1 MNTFGLGLVLNF
13 TDNATQGIQ
22 RVTQAYA
29 AMENSFNNG
38 VNSSSEA
45 FASQVGMN
53 LYRLGDSLIS
63 VGDSIT
69 DVFTGLV
76 DKIKTVGSDFESFRI
91 TLGAVYKDAGIV
103 QEKIDQLLS
112 FSKKSPFEIQD
123 TKDMLLVLK
132 AAGIDAFE
140 ELTNASDGFSQQA
153 LSWVTD
159 IMAFK
164 PDIPV
169 ERWKLALT
177 NFLGSGEAKVLRNI
191 LDSGKIQD
199 IIGRDIADTVEG
211 RMQDL
216 MDVISNL
223 GLENLTN
230 KLFGTMEQQAS
241 NLGDVFTE
249 LYLRIAD
256 NGAFNSLKNMQR
268 NLISILTGDEMS
280 NSMETISQSISDAI
294 VNILS
299 PVEKLTEKIHDLG
312 VAVVDI
318 VSKHPKIMTIG
329 LTLITITGSA
339 IALLGVVVKLGG
351 AFTSFLASIK
361 YLSGGASILSMLR
374 IGLWNI
380 LKVVGPLSAA
390 AFILYKVW
398 DSNISNIQDRV
409 SNFVSYVVDTVS
421 LIWDAFKDNELSVEN
436 FEKARTMGILPLIE
450 AILQVKY
457 HWGFL
462 VSGFK
467 KGLDAFFESLSNVLV
482 KLGILDVSVSGF
494 GDLITALLEKI
505 TAPGLTDTW
514 EKVGYLLGE
523 AVGWILVAIALIPVV
538 IKGVKIIASVMN
550 IVVTLISAIV
560 TVLKPIWSVIKFIV
574 GVLKLAF
581 TIVRSIVQLISIIP
595 WGTVLSG
602 VRSVLV
608 ALGKVFVYV
617 LTGIGT
623 VVSAILGACGVI
635 VTLPAWLVGLIVA
648 AIAAAVVAVI
658 AFWDEIKAFFI
669 KIGNIIAGAFI
680 RAWEWFSNLPWV
692 QSVIGFVTNII
703 LVVKGAISTIIASVI
718 GFVTKIIG
726 ALMRIMTPV
735 INIVRTIISTV
746 VSIAQ
751 SVWSI
756 IKSVAS
762 VIATVFMGII
772 DIVKTVASAVWS
784 VLKSVFNVIKSVA
797 MGAWNIIKSV
807 ANFVVQIFRVI
818 YQVIRTI
825 VLSAIWVFQQLWV
838 AISTGL
844 NFIYNLFSTIFNWI
858 YSNII
863 EPVITAIGSA
873 FSWLYDNVISP
884 VVNAIGT
891 AFDWLNTN
899 VIQPFCTLFVE
910 AFNTISDRV
919 DKFCDTV
926 KSVFTTVKDWICDS
940 IQTATATVVAL
951 IAFWDEI
958 KTFFIKIGN
967 AIAEA
972 FTSAWECFSSLPWV
986 QGVIGFVQG
995 IIQNVRQA
1003 VSTVVNIV
1011 KGVISSIINA
1021 LMPIITP
1028 IVNIIKT
1035 ITVIIISIGQSV
1047 WSIIKSIASAISKVI
1062 IGIVDIIKPVA
1073 SAIWQV
1079 VQSIFNVIKSV
1090 VMGIWH
1096 IIKSIANFIMQIFN
1110 VIYQAIRVVVLSII
1124 WVFQQL
1130 WDLICTGLS
1139 YVGGFFSTI
1148 FNAIYQ
1154 AIRVIVL
1161 GITWVFQQLWDSIC
1175 TGLSYVGDFFSTIF
1189 NWIYSNVIEPIVNAI
1204 GAAFDWVYNN
1214 VISPVISAIGA
1225 AFDWLYTNVI
1235 EPICGFFKAAFDKV
1249 ADVVDT
1255 LVDKF
1260 TTAFTTIKDWI
1271 CDSIQTAAD
1280 VVTPII
1286 DKISSAISF
1295 VAEGLSSII
1304 DAASGALSWVGDKV
1318 ESAGDYVSKA
1328 VGLSTG
1334 GYVKTE
1340 GIAMLHPN
1348 EVVVNDVLT
1357 RGLGSFLADY
1367 NRAKVT
1373 SSPLIQQDI
1382 VATDDYSEDDNPITP
1397 KPVYVGDPDTNNDD
1411 NDSPMRSIVNN
1422 STTYNQED
1430 NSKKD
1435 NISQDNS
1442 VTFEAGSVVIQID
1455 KDTDLSD
1462 EGLDLLVDK
1471 LMKKMARKVQLR
1483 NMQTRA

>member
-69 DVFTGLV
+69 DVFAGLV

-91 TLGAVYKDAGIV
+91 TLGAVYNDTDIV

-191 LDSGKIQD
+191 LDSGNIKD
-199 IIGRDIADTVEG
+199 IIGRDVASTVEG

-216 MDVISNL
+216 MDIISNL

-249 LYLRIAD
+249 LYLRISD
-256 NGAFNSLKNMQR
+256 KGAFNSLKDIQR

-280 NSMETISQSISDAI
+280 NAMDNISQSISDAI

-299 PVEKLTEKIHDLG
+299 PVEKLTEKLHDLG
-312 VAVVDI
+312 VVVVGI
-318 VSKHPKIMTIG
+318 VSKHPKIVTIG

-339 IALLGVVVKLGG
+339 IALLGVVAKLGG

-421 LIWDAFKDNELSVEN
+421 LIWDAFKDNKLSIEN

-467 KGLDAFFESLSNVLV
+467 KGLDAFFESLSEVLV

-514 EKVGYLLGE
+514 EKVGYLLGK
-523 AVGWILVAIALIPVV
+523 AVGWILVAVSLIPVI
-538 IKGVKIIASVMN
+538 IKGIKVIVSAVD
-550 IVVTLISAIV
+550 IVVTTINVIV
-560 TVLKPIWSVIKFIV
+560 TALKTIWSVIKFIG
-574 GVLKLAF
+574 GVLKPVF
-581 TIVRSIVQLISIIP
+581 TIVRSIVQLISKIP
-595 WGTVLSG
+595 WGTVISG
-602 VRSVLV
+602 IQSVFGAV
-608 ALGKVFVYV
+608 GKVFVYI

-623 VVSAILGACGVI
+623 VVSAILGACGIV
-635 VTLPAWLVGLIVA
+635 VTLPAWLVGLIVVAITA
-648 AIAAAVVAVI
+648 AIVAII
-658 AFWDEIKAFFI
+658 AFWDEIKAFFV
-669 KIGNIIAGAFI
+669 KIGNAIAEAFTS
-680 RAWEWFSNLPWV
+680 AWEWFSNLPWV
-692 QSVIGFVTNII
+692 QSVVGFITSIVLI
-703 LVVKGAISTIIASVI
+703 VKRAVSTIM
-718 GFVTKIIG
+718 GFAIKI
-726 ALMRIMTPV
+726 
-735 INIVRTIISTV
+735 
-746 VSIAQ
+746 VSIIAPT
-751 SVWSI
+751 VKNI
-756 IKSVAS
+756 AS
-762 VIATVFMGII
+762 VIATVFMGVI
-772 DIVKTVASAVWS
+772 DIVKTVASAVES
-784 VLKSVFNVIKSVA
+784 VLKSVFNVIKSVV

-807 ANFVVQIFRVI
+807 ANFVVQIFKVV
-818 YQVIRTI
+818 YQVIRTT
-825 VLSAIWVFQQLWV
+825 VLSVIWVFQQLWG

-863 EPVITAIGSA
+863 EPIISAIGSA

-884 VVNAIGT
+884 VINAIGI
-891 AFDWLNTN
+891 AFEWLNTN
-899 VIQPFCTLFVE
+899 VIQPVCTFFIE

-919 DKFCDTV
+919 NKFCDTV
-926 KSVFTTVKDWICDS
+926 KSVFTTVK
-940 IQTATATVVAL
+940 
-951 IAFWDEI
+951 E
-958 KTFFIKIGN
+958 
-967 AIAEA
+967 
-972 FTSAWECFSSLPWV
+972 
-986 QGVIGFVQG
+986 
-995 IIQNVRQA
+995 
-1003 VSTVVNIV
+1003 
-1011 KGVISSIINA
+1011 
-1021 LMPIITP
+1021 
-1028 IVNIIKT
+1028 
-1035 ITVIIISIGQSV
+1035 
-1047 WSIIKSIASAISKVI
+1047 
-1062 IGIVDIIKPVA
+1062 
-1073 SAIWQV
+1073 
-1079 VQSIFNVIKSV
+1079 
-1090 VMGIWH
+1090 
-1096 IIKSIANFIMQIFN
+1096 
-1110 VIYQAIRVVVLSII
+1110 
-1124 WVFQQL
+1124 
-1130 WDLICTGLS
+1130 
-1139 YVGGFFSTI
+1139 
-1148 FNAIYQ
+1148 
-1154 AIRVIVL
+1154 
-1161 GITWVFQQLWDSIC
+1161 
-1175 TGLSYVGDFFSTIF
+1175 
-1189 NWIYSNVIEPIVNAI
+1189 
-1204 GAAFDWVYNN
+1204 
-1214 VISPVISAIGA
+1214 
-1225 AFDWLYTNVI
+1225 
-1235 EPICGFFKAAFDKV
+1235 
-1249 ADVVDT
+1249 
-1255 LVDKF
+1255 
-1260 TTAFTTIKDWI
+1260 WI

-1304 DAASGALSWVGDKV
+1304 DAASGALSWVGEKV
-1318 ESAGDYVSKA
+1318 ESAGDYVSQA

-1357 RGLGSFLADY
+1357 RGLGAFLDDY
-1367 NRAKVT
+1367 NKAKVT

-1382 VATDDYSEDDNPITP
+1382 VSTDDYSEDNNPITP
-1397 KPVYVGDPDTNNDD
+1397 KPIYVGYPDTDTNNND
-1411 NDSPMRSIVNN
+1411 DSPMRSIVNN

-1442 VTFEAGSVVIQID
+1442 VTFESGSVVIQID

-1483 NMQTRA
+1483 NMQTRV

>member
-91 TLGAVYKDAGIV
+91 TLGAVYNDTDIV
-103 QEKIDQLLS
+103 QDKIDQLLS

-159 IMAFK
+159 LMAFK

-191 LDSGKIQD
+191 LDSGNIKD
-199 IIGRDIADTVEG
+199 IIGRDVASTVEG

-249 LYLRIAD
+249 LYLRISD
-256 NGAFNSLKNMQR
+256 KGAFNSLKDIQR

-299 PVEKLTEKIHDLG
+299 PVEKLTEKVHDLG

-361 YLSGGASILSMLR
+361 YLSGGVSILSMLR

-421 LIWDAFKDNELSVEN
+421 LIWDAFKDNKLSIEN

-467 KGLDAFFESLSNVLV
+467 KGLDAFFESLSDVLV

-514 EKVGYLLGE
+514 EKVGYLLGK
-523 AVGWILVAIALIPVV
+523 AVGWLLVAVALIPVI
-538 IKGVKIIASVMN
+538 IKGIKVIVSAVD
-550 IVVTLISAIV
+550 IVVTTINVIV
-560 TVLKPIWSVIKFIV
+560 TALKTVWSVIKFIG
-574 GVLKLAF
+574 GVLKPVF
-581 TIVRSIVQLISIIP
+581 TIVRSIVQLISKIP
-595 WGTVLSG
+595 WGTVISG
-602 VRSVLV
+602 IQSVFGAV
-608 ALGKVFVYV
+608 GKVFVYI

-623 VVSAILGACGVI
+623 VVSAILGACGIV
-635 VTLPAWLVGLIVA
+635 VTLPAWLVGLIVVAITA
-648 AIAAAVVAVI
+648 AIVAII
-658 AFWDEIKAFFI
+658 AFWDEIKTFFV
-669 KIGNIIAGAFI
+669 KIGNAIAEAFT
-680 RAWEWFSNLPWV
+680 RAWEWFNNLPWV
-692 QSVIGFVTNII
+692 QSVVGFITSIVLI
-703 LVVKGAISTIIASVI
+703 VKRAVSTIM
-718 GFVTKIIG
+718 GFAIKII
-726 ALMRIMTPV
+726 
-735 INIVRTIISTV
+735 
-746 VSIAQ
+746 
-751 SVWSI
+751 SI
-756 IKSVAS
+756 IAPTVRNIAS
-762 VIATVFMGII
+762 VIATVFMGVI
-772 DIVKTVASAVWS
+772 DIVKTVASAVGS
-784 VLKSVFNVIKSVA
+784 VLKSVFNVIKSVV

-807 ANFVVQIFRVI
+807 ANFVVQIFKVV
-818 YQVIRTI
+818 YQVIRTT
-825 VLSAIWVFQQLWV
+825 VLSVIWVFQQLWG

-863 EPVITAIGSA
+863 EPIISAIGSA

-884 VVNAIGT
+884 VVNAIGV
-891 AFDWLNTN
+891 AFEWLNTN
-899 VIQPFCTLFVE
+899 VIQPVCTFFIE

-919 DKFCDTV
+919 NKFCDTV
-926 KSVFTTVKDWICDS
+926 KSVFTTVK
-940 IQTATATVVAL
+940 
-951 IAFWDEI
+951 E
-958 KTFFIKIGN
+958 
-967 AIAEA
+967 
-972 FTSAWECFSSLPWV
+972 
-986 QGVIGFVQG
+986 
-995 IIQNVRQA
+995 
-1003 VSTVVNIV
+1003 
-1011 KGVISSIINA
+1011 
-1021 LMPIITP
+1021 
-1028 IVNIIKT
+1028 
-1035 ITVIIISIGQSV
+1035 
-1047 WSIIKSIASAISKVI
+1047 
-1062 IGIVDIIKPVA
+1062 
-1073 SAIWQV
+1073 
-1079 VQSIFNVIKSV
+1079 
-1090 VMGIWH
+1090 
-1096 IIKSIANFIMQIFN
+1096 
-1110 VIYQAIRVVVLSII
+1110 
-1124 WVFQQL
+1124 
-1130 WDLICTGLS
+1130 
-1139 YVGGFFSTI
+1139 
-1148 FNAIYQ
+1148 
-1154 AIRVIVL
+1154 
-1161 GITWVFQQLWDSIC
+1161 
-1175 TGLSYVGDFFSTIF
+1175 
-1189 NWIYSNVIEPIVNAI
+1189 
-1204 GAAFDWVYNN
+1204 
-1214 VISPVISAIGA
+1214 
-1225 AFDWLYTNVI
+1225 
-1235 EPICGFFKAAFDKV
+1235 
-1249 ADVVDT
+1249 
-1255 LVDKF
+1255 
-1260 TTAFTTIKDWI
+1260 WI

-1304 DAASGALSWVGDKV
+1304 DAASGALSWVGEKV
-1318 ESAGDYVSKA
+1318 ESAGDYVSQA

-1357 RGLGSFLADY
+1357 RGLGAFLDDY
-1367 NRAKVT
+1367 NKAKVT

-1382 VATDDYSEDDNPITP
+1382 VSTDDYSEDNNPITP
-1397 KPVYVGDPDTNNDD
+1397 KPIYVGYPDTDTNNND
-1411 NDSPMRSIVNN
+1411 DSPMRSIVNN
-1422 STTYNQED
+1422 STTYSQED

-1442 VTFEAGSVVIQID
+1442 VTFESGSVVIQID

-1483 NMQTRA
+1483 NMQTRV

>member
-1 MNTFGLGLVLNF
+1 MNIFGLGLVLNF

-22 RVTQAYA
+22 RVTRAYE

-38 VNSSSEA
+38 VYSTSEA

-53 LYRLGDSLIS
+53 LYMLGDSLIS

-69 DVFTGLV
+69 DIFTGLV
-76 DKIKTVGSDFESFRI
+76 DKVKSVGSEFESFRI
-91 TLGAVYKDAGIV
+91 TLGAVYDDTDIV
-103 QEKIDQLLS
+103 QQKIDQLLD
-112 FSKKSPFEIQD
+112 FSKKSPFEIED

-177 NFLGSGEAKVLRNI
+177 NFLGSGEARVLRNI
-191 LDSGKIQD
+191 LDSGNIQD
-199 IIGRDIADTVEG
+199 IIGRDVADTVEG

-280 NSMETISQSISDAI
+280 NSMKTISQSISDAI

-312 VAVVDI
+312 VALVDI
-318 VSKHPKIMTIG
+318 VSKHPKIVTIG
-329 LTLITITGSA
+329 LTLVTITGSA
-339 IALLGVVVKLGG
+339 IALLGVVAKLGG
-351 AFTSFLASIK
+351 AFTTFLASIK
-361 YLSGGASILSMLR
+361 YLSGGVGLMTMLR
-374 IGLWNI
+374 IGIWNI

-523 AVGWILVAIALIPVV
+523 AVGWILVAIALIPAV

-602 VRSVLV
+602 VQSVLV
-608 ALGKVFVYV
+608 ALGKVFVYAI
-617 LTGIGT
+617 TGIGT

-648 AIAAAVVAVI
+648 AIAAAVAAVI

-669 KIGNIIAGAFI
+669 KIGNIIAEAFI

-692 QSVIGFVTNII
+692 QSVIVFVTNII
-703 LVVKGAISTIIASVI
+703 LIVKGAISTIIASVI
-718 GFVTKIIG
+718 GFVTKIIS

-784 VLKSVFNVIKSVA
+784 VLKSVFNVIKSV
-797 MGAWNIIKSV
+797 
-807 ANFVVQIFRVI
+807 
-818 YQVIRTI
+818 
-825 VLSAIWVFQQLWV
+825 
-838 AISTGL
+838 
-844 NFIYNLFSTIFNWI
+844 
-858 YSNII
+858 
-863 EPVITAIGSA
+863 
-873 FSWLYDNVISP
+873 
-884 VVNAIGT
+884 
-891 AFDWLNTN
+891 
-899 VIQPFCTLFVE
+899 
-910 AFNTISDRV
+910 
-919 DKFCDTV
+919 
-926 KSVFTTVKDWICDS
+926 
-940 IQTATATVVAL
+940 
-951 IAFWDEI
+951 
-958 KTFFIKIGN
+958 
-967 AIAEA
+967 
-972 FTSAWECFSSLPWV
+972 
-986 QGVIGFVQG
+986 
-995 IIQNVRQA
+995 
-1003 VSTVVNIV
+1003 
-1011 KGVISSIINA
+1011 
-1021 LMPIITP
+1021 
-1028 IVNIIKT
+1028 
-1035 ITVIIISIGQSV
+1035 
-1047 WSIIKSIASAISKVI
+1047 
-1062 IGIVDIIKPVA
+1062 
-1073 SAIWQV
+1073 
-1079 VQSIFNVIKSV
+1079 

-1110 VIYQAIRVVVLSII
+1110 VIYQSIRVVVLSII
-1124 WVFQQL
+1124 
-1130 WDLICTGLS
+1130 
-1139 YVGGFFSTI
+1139 
-1148 FNAIYQ
+1148 
-1154 AIRVIVL
+1154 
-1161 GITWVFQQLWDSIC
+1161 WVFQQLWDSIC
-1175 TGLSYVGDFFSTIF
+1175 TGLSYVGDFFSTVF

-1271 CDSIQTAAD
+1271 CDAIQAAAD
-1280 VVTPII
+1280 FVSPII
-1286 DKISSAISF
+1286 DGIASAIEW
-1295 VAEGLSSII
+1295 VADAISGII
-1304 DAASGALSWVGDKV
+1304 DAASGALSWVGDKLS
-1318 ESAGDYVSKA
+1318 SAGDALSSA

-1367 NRAKVT
+1367 NRAKLT

-1397 KPVYVGDPDTNNDD
+1397 KPIYVGDPDTNNDD

>member
-69 DVFTGLV
+69 DVFAGLV

-91 TLGAVYKDAGIV
+91 TLGAVYNDTDIV

-159 IMAFK
+159 LMAFK

-191 LDSGKIQD
+191 LDSGNIKD
-199 IIGRDIADTVEG
+199 IIGRDVASTVEG

-230 KLFGTMEQQAS
+230 KLFGTMEQQVS

-256 NGAFNSLKNMQR
+256 KGAFNSLKDIQR

-280 NSMETISQSISDAI
+280 NAMDNISQSISDAI

-299 PVEKLTEKIHDLG
+299 PVEKLTEKLHDLG
-312 VAVVDI
+312 VVVVGI

-339 IALLGVVVKLGG
+339 IALLGVVAKLGG

-398 DSNISNIQDRV
+398 DSNISNIQDKV

-421 LIWDAFKDNELSVEN
+421 LIWDAFKDNKLSIEN

-467 KGLDAFFESLSNVLV
+467 KGLDAFFESLSEVLV

-514 EKVGYLLGE
+514 EKVGYLLGK
-523 AVGWILVAIALIPVV
+523 AVGWLLVAVALIPVI
-538 IKGVKIIASVMN
+538 IKGIKVIVSAVD
-550 IVVTLISAIV
+550 IVVTTINVIV
-560 TVLKPIWSVIKFIV
+560 TALKTIWSVIKFIG
-574 GVLKLAF
+574 GVLKPVF
-581 TIVRSIVQLISIIP
+581 TIVRSIVQLISKIP
-595 WGTVLSG
+595 WGTVISG
-602 VRSVLV
+602 IQSVFGAV
-608 ALGKVFVYV
+608 GKVFVYI

-623 VVSAILGACGVI
+623 VVSAILGACGIV
-635 VTLPAWLVGLIVA
+635 VTLPAWLVGLIVVAITA
-648 AIAAAVVAVI
+648 AIVAII
-658 AFWDEIKAFFI
+658 AFWDEIKAFFV
-669 KIGNIIAGAFI
+669 KIGNAIAEAFTS
-680 RAWEWFSNLPWV
+680 AWEWFSNLPWV
-692 QSVIGFVTNII
+692 QSVVGFITSIVLI
-703 LVVKGAISTIIASVI
+703 VKRAVSTIIDFAI
-718 GFVTKIIG
+718 KII
-726 ALMRIMTPV
+726 
-735 INIVRTIISTV
+735 
-746 VSIAQ
+746 
-751 SVWSI
+751 SI
-756 IKSVAS
+756 IAPTVRNIAS
-762 VIATVFMGII
+762 VIATVFMGVI
-772 DIVKTVASAVWS
+772 DIVKTVASAVGS
-784 VLKSVFNVIKSVA
+784 VLKSVFNVIKSVV

-807 ANFVVQIFRVI
+807 ANFVVQIFKVV
-818 YQVIRTI
+818 YQVIRTT
-825 VLSAIWVFQQLWV
+825 VLSVIWVFQQLWG

-863 EPVITAIGSA
+863 EPTINAIGSA

-884 VVNAIGT
+884 VINAIGV
-891 AFDWLNTN
+891 AFEWLSTN
-899 VIQPFCTLFVE
+899 VIQPVCTFFIE

-919 DKFCDTV
+919 NKFCDTV
-926 KSVFTTVKDWICDS
+926 KSVFTTVK
-940 IQTATATVVAL
+940 
-951 IAFWDEI
+951 E
-958 KTFFIKIGN
+958 
-967 AIAEA
+967 
-972 FTSAWECFSSLPWV
+972 
-986 QGVIGFVQG
+986 
-995 IIQNVRQA
+995 
-1003 VSTVVNIV
+1003 
-1011 KGVISSIINA
+1011 
-1021 LMPIITP
+1021 
-1028 IVNIIKT
+1028 
-1035 ITVIIISIGQSV
+1035 
-1047 WSIIKSIASAISKVI
+1047 
-1062 IGIVDIIKPVA
+1062 
-1073 SAIWQV
+1073 
-1079 VQSIFNVIKSV
+1079 
-1090 VMGIWH
+1090 
-1096 IIKSIANFIMQIFN
+1096 
-1110 VIYQAIRVVVLSII
+1110 
-1124 WVFQQL
+1124 
-1130 WDLICTGLS
+1130 
-1139 YVGGFFSTI
+1139 
-1148 FNAIYQ
+1148 
-1154 AIRVIVL
+1154 
-1161 GITWVFQQLWDSIC
+1161 
-1175 TGLSYVGDFFSTIF
+1175 
-1189 NWIYSNVIEPIVNAI
+1189 
-1204 GAAFDWVYNN
+1204 
-1214 VISPVISAIGA
+1214 
-1225 AFDWLYTNVI
+1225 
-1235 EPICGFFKAAFDKV
+1235 
-1249 ADVVDT
+1249 
-1255 LVDKF
+1255 
-1260 TTAFTTIKDWI
+1260 WI

-1304 DAASGALSWVGDKV
+1304 DAASGALSWVGEKV
-1318 ESAGDYVSKA
+1318 ESAGDYVSQA

-1357 RGLGSFLADY
+1357 RGLGAFLDDY
-1367 NRAKVT
+1367 NKAKVT

-1382 VATDDYSEDDNPITP
+1382 VSTDDYSEDNNPITP
-1397 KPVYVGDPDTNNDD
+1397 KPIYVGYPDTNTNNND
-1411 NDSPMRSIVNN
+1411 DSPMRSIVNN
-1422 STTYNQED
+1422 STTYSQED

-1442 VTFEAGSVVIQID
+1442 VTFESGSVVIQID

-1483 NMQTRA
+1483 NMQTRV

>member
-1 MNTFGLGLVLNF
+1 
-13 TDNATQGIQ
+13 
-22 RVTQAYA
+22 
-29 AMENSFNNG
+29 
-38 VNSSSEA
+38 
-45 FASQVGMN
+45 
-53 LYRLGDSLIS
+53 
-63 VGDSIT
+63 
-69 DVFTGLV
+69 
-76 DKIKTVGSDFESFRI
+76 
-91 TLGAVYKDAGIV
+91 
-103 QEKIDQLLS
+103 
-112 FSKKSPFEIQD
+112 
-123 TKDMLLVLK
+123 
-132 AAGIDAFE
+132 
-140 ELTNASDGFSQQA
+140 
-153 LSWVTD
+153 
-159 IMAFK
+159 MAFK

-191 LDSGKIQD
+191 LDSGNIKD
-199 IIGRDIADTVEG
+199 IIGRDVASTVEG

-249 LYLRIAD
+249 LYLRISD
-256 NGAFNSLKNMQR
+256 KGAFNSLKDIQR

-361 YLSGGASILSMLR
+361 YLSGGVSILSMLR

-390 AFILYKVW
+390 AFVLYKVW
-398 DSNISNIQDRV
+398 DSNISNIQDKV

-421 LIWDAFKDNELSVEN
+421 LIWDAFKDNKLSIEN

-467 KGLDAFFESLSNVLV
+467 KGLDAFFESLSEVLV

-514 EKVGYLLGE
+514 EKVGYLLGK
-523 AVGWILVAIALIPVV
+523 AVGWLLVAVALIPVI
-538 IKGVKIIASVMN
+538 IKGIKVIVSAVD
-550 IVVTLISAIV
+550 IVVTTINAIV
-560 TVLKPIWSVIKFIV
+560 TALKTIWSVIKFIG
-574 GVLKLAF
+574 GVLKPVF
-581 TIVRSIVQLISIIP
+581 TIVRSIVQLISKIP
-595 WGTVLSG
+595 WGTVISG
-602 VRSVLV
+602 IQSVFGAV
-608 ALGKVFVYV
+608 GKVFVYI

-623 VVSAILGACGVI
+623 VVSAILGACGIV
-635 VTLPAWLVGLIVA
+635 VTLPAWLVGLIVVAITA
-648 AIAAAVVAVI
+648 AIVAII
-658 AFWDEIKAFFI
+658 AFWDEIKAFFV
-669 KIGNIIAGAFI
+669 KIGNAIAEAFTS
-680 RAWEWFSNLPWV
+680 AWEWFSNLPWV
-692 QSVIGFVTNII
+692 QSAVGFITSIV
-703 LVVKGAISTIIASVI
+703 LVVKSAVSTIIDFAI
-718 GFVTKIIG
+718 KII
-726 ALMRIMTPV
+726 
-735 INIVRTIISTV
+735 
-746 VSIAQ
+746 
-751 SVWSI
+751 SI
-756 IKSVAS
+756 IAPTIKNIAS
-762 VIATVFMGII
+762 VIATVFMGVI

-784 VLKSVFNVIKSVA
+784 VLKSVFNVIKSVV

-807 ANFVVQIFRVI
+807 ANFVVQIFKVV
-818 YQVIRTI
+818 YQVIRTT
-825 VLSAIWVFQQLWV
+825 VLSVIWVFQQLWG

-863 EPVITAIGSA
+863 EPIISAIGSA

-884 VVNAIGT
+884 VINAIGV
-891 AFDWLNTN
+891 AFEWLNTN
-899 VIQPFCTLFVE
+899 VIQPVCTFFIE

-919 DKFCDTV
+919 NKFCDTV
-926 KSVFTTVKDWICDS
+926 KSVFTTVK
-940 IQTATATVVAL
+940 
-951 IAFWDEI
+951 E
-958 KTFFIKIGN
+958 
-967 AIAEA
+967 
-972 FTSAWECFSSLPWV
+972 
-986 QGVIGFVQG
+986 
-995 IIQNVRQA
+995 
-1003 VSTVVNIV
+1003 
-1011 KGVISSIINA
+1011 
-1021 LMPIITP
+1021 
-1028 IVNIIKT
+1028 
-1035 ITVIIISIGQSV
+1035 
-1047 WSIIKSIASAISKVI
+1047 
-1062 IGIVDIIKPVA
+1062 
-1073 SAIWQV
+1073 
-1079 VQSIFNVIKSV
+1079 
-1090 VMGIWH
+1090 
-1096 IIKSIANFIMQIFN
+1096 
-1110 VIYQAIRVVVLSII
+1110 
-1124 WVFQQL
+1124 
-1130 WDLICTGLS
+1130 
-1139 YVGGFFSTI
+1139 
-1148 FNAIYQ
+1148 
-1154 AIRVIVL
+1154 
-1161 GITWVFQQLWDSIC
+1161 
-1175 TGLSYVGDFFSTIF
+1175 
-1189 NWIYSNVIEPIVNAI
+1189 
-1204 GAAFDWVYNN
+1204 
-1214 VISPVISAIGA
+1214 
-1225 AFDWLYTNVI
+1225 
-1235 EPICGFFKAAFDKV
+1235 
-1249 ADVVDT
+1249 
-1255 LVDKF
+1255 
-1260 TTAFTTIKDWI
+1260 WI

-1304 DAASGALSWVGDKV
+1304 DAASGALSWVGEKV
-1318 ESAGDYVSKA
+1318 ESAGDYVSQA

-1340 GIAMLHPN
+1340 GIAMLYPN

-1357 RGLGSFLADY
+1357 RGLGAFLDDY
-1367 NRAKVT
+1367 NKAKVT

-1382 VATDDYSEDDNPITP
+1382 VSTDDYSEDNNPITP
-1397 KPVYVGDPDTNNDD
+1397 KPIYVEYPDTNNNNND
-1411 NDSPMRSIVNN
+1411 DSPMRSIVNN
-1422 STTYNQED
+1422 STTYSQED

-1442 VTFEAGSVVIQID
+1442 VTFESGSVVIQID

-1483 NMQTRA
+1483 NMQTRV

>member
-53 LYRLGDSLIS
+53 LYKLGDSLIS

-91 TLGAVYKDAGIV
+91 TLGAVYNDTGIV
-103 QEKIDQLLS
+103 QQKIDQLLS

-153 LSWVTD
+153 MSWVTD
-159 IMAFK
+159 LMAFK

-191 LDSGKIQD
+191 LDSGNIKD
-199 IIGRDIADTVEG
+199 IIGRDVASTVEG

-256 NGAFNSLKNMQR
+256 KGAFNSLKDIQR

-280 NSMETISQSISDAI
+280 NAMDNISQSISDAI

-299 PVEKLTEKIHDLG
+299 PVEKLTEKLHDLG
-312 VAVVDI
+312 VVVVGI
-318 VSKHPKIMTIG
+318 VSKHPKIVTIG

-339 IALLGVVVKLGG
+339 IALLGVVAKLGG

-421 LIWDAFKDNELSVEN
+421 LIWDAFKDNKLSIEN

-467 KGLDAFFESLSNVLV
+467 KGLDAFFESLSEVLV

-514 EKVGYLLGE
+514 EKVGYLLGK
-523 AVGWILVAIALIPVV
+523 AVGWILVAVSLIPVI
-538 IKGVKIIASVMN
+538 IKGIKVIVSAVD
-550 IVVTLISAIV
+550 IVVTTINIIV
-560 TVLKPIWSVIKFIV
+560 TALKTIWSVIKFIG
-574 GVLKLAF
+574 GVLKPVF
-581 TIVRSIVQLISIIP
+581 TVVRSIVQLISKIP
-595 WGTVLSG
+595 WGTVISG
-602 VRSVLV
+602 IQSVFGAV
-608 ALGKVFVYV
+608 GKVFVYI

-623 VVSAILGACGVI
+623 VVSAILGACGII
-635 VTLPAWLVGLIVA
+635 VTLPAWLVGLIVVAITA
-648 AIAAAVVAVI
+648 AIVAII
-658 AFWDEIKAFFI
+658 AFWDEIKAFFV
-669 KIGNIIAGAFI
+669 KIGNAIAEAFTS
-680 RAWEWFSNLPWV
+680 AWEWFSNLPWV
-692 QSVIGFVTNII
+692 QSVIGFITSIVLIVNRA
-703 LVVKGAISTIIASVI
+703 VSTII
-718 GFVTKIIG
+718 GFAIKII
-726 ALMRIMTPV
+726 
-735 INIVRTIISTV
+735 
-746 VSIAQ
+746 
-751 SVWSI
+751 SI
-756 IKSVAS
+756 IAPTVKNIAS
-762 VIATVFMGII
+762 IIATVFMGVI

-784 VLKSVFNVIKSVA
+784 VLKSVFNVIKSVV

-807 ANFVVQIFRVI
+807 ANFVVQIFKVV
-818 YQVIRTI
+818 YQVIRTT
-825 VLSAIWVFQQLWV
+825 VLSVIWVFQQLWG

-863 EPVITAIGSA
+863 EPIISAIGSA

-884 VVNAIGT
+884 VINAIGV
-891 AFDWLNTN
+891 AFEWLNTN
-899 VIQPFCTLFVE
+899 VIQPVCTFFIE

-919 DKFCDTV
+919 NKFCDTV
-926 KSVFTTVKDWICDS
+926 KSVFTTVK
-940 IQTATATVVAL
+940 
-951 IAFWDEI
+951 E
-958 KTFFIKIGN
+958 
-967 AIAEA
+967 
-972 FTSAWECFSSLPWV
+972 
-986 QGVIGFVQG
+986 
-995 IIQNVRQA
+995 
-1003 VSTVVNIV
+1003 
-1011 KGVISSIINA
+1011 
-1021 LMPIITP
+1021 
-1028 IVNIIKT
+1028 
-1035 ITVIIISIGQSV
+1035 
-1047 WSIIKSIASAISKVI
+1047 
-1062 IGIVDIIKPVA
+1062 
-1073 SAIWQV
+1073 
-1079 VQSIFNVIKSV
+1079 
-1090 VMGIWH
+1090 
-1096 IIKSIANFIMQIFN
+1096 
-1110 VIYQAIRVVVLSII
+1110 
-1124 WVFQQL
+1124 
-1130 WDLICTGLS
+1130 
-1139 YVGGFFSTI
+1139 
-1148 FNAIYQ
+1148 
-1154 AIRVIVL
+1154 
-1161 GITWVFQQLWDSIC
+1161 
-1175 TGLSYVGDFFSTIF
+1175 
-1189 NWIYSNVIEPIVNAI
+1189 
-1204 GAAFDWVYNN
+1204 
-1214 VISPVISAIGA
+1214 
-1225 AFDWLYTNVI
+1225 
-1235 EPICGFFKAAFDKV
+1235 
-1249 ADVVDT
+1249 
-1255 LVDKF
+1255 
-1260 TTAFTTIKDWI
+1260 WI

-1304 DAASGALSWVGDKV
+1304 DAASGALSWVGEKV
-1318 ESAGDYVSKA
+1318 ESAGDYVSQA

-1357 RGLGSFLADY
+1357 RGLGAFLDDY
-1367 NRAKVT
+1367 NKAKVT

-1382 VATDDYSEDDNPITP
+1382 VSTDDYSEDNNPITP
-1397 KPVYVGDPDTNNDD
+1397 KPIYVGYPDTDTNNNDG
-1411 NDSPMRSIVNN
+1411 DSPMRSIVNN
-1422 STTYNQED
+1422 STTYSQED

-1442 VTFEAGSVVIQID
+1442 VTFESGSVVIQID

-1483 NMQTRA
+1483 NMQTRV